1 MTHSDTPLIE
11 MRGIEKNFGR
21 VVALDGVD
29 LALREGEILGLLG
42 DNGSGKS
49 TLIKVL
55 VGVHQAD
62 AGETYLHGDRV
73 DIDSP
78 RTARQLGIET
88 VFQDLALINEL
99 SVAANIFLDRYPKR
113 DIAGIIPRI
122 DWPKMNR
129 RAEAILSE
137 RLNIDIDVR
146 DKVEFFSGGER
157 QAVAVGRALV
167 TDPDVIIMD
176 EPTSALSAESAD
188 RVRTLIRE
196 LNDQGVSI
204 IIITH
209 NLEEVFDLTDRI
221 TVLRSGERV
230 GTVSA
235 DSVTKND
242 IVTMMISGTM
252 PSELTAEG

>member
-1 MTHSDTPLIE
+1 MSQSDTPLIE

-21 VVALDGVD
+21 VVALNGVD
-29 LALREGEILGLLG
+29 LELREGEILGLLG

-62 AGETYLHGDRV
+62 AGETYLRGEQV

-78 RTARQLGIET
+78 RTARKLGIET

-113 DIAGIIPRI
+113 DIGGIIPRI
-122 DWPKMNR
+122 DWPEMNR
-129 RAEAILSE
+129 RAEAILSD
-137 RLNIDIDVR
+137 RLDIEVDVEDR
-146 DKVEFFSGGER
+146 VEFFSGGER

-167 TDPDVIIMD
+167 TDPEVIIMD
-176 EPTSALSAESAD
+176 EPTSALSAESAE
-188 RVRTLIRE
+188 RVRELIQE
-196 LNDQGVSI
+196 LNEQGISI
-204 IIITH
+204 IVISH
-209 NLEEVFDLTDRI
+209 NLEEIFGLTDRI

-230 GTVSA
+230 GTVPA
-235 DSVTKND
+235 DAVTKND
-242 IVTMMISGTM
+242 IVTMMVSGTM
-252 PSELTAEG
+252 PNELTAEG